1 MWKLRVRDT
10 RTECRGRSDGASRL
24 RAVASVAAAASV
36 SVGGVVV
43 LAPSAAAYPSA
54 VITLDGHGYGHGR
67 GMGQWGAFGYALA
80 QTSWQSILEH
90 YYSGSTPTPLN
101 PTQQQ
106 TLVRVA
112 LTENNGN
119 DVRVTSSTA
128 FTVGTAH
135 VAGGTAIRM
144 QPTGSGTW
152 NLMTGPICDG
162 PWATPF
168 ASAVRDPQAVPD
180 ATSLPGD
187 PNASARALQL
197 CQAGGNLSMRG
208 YIRATT
214 TTTGG
219 TPQARTVNVVPLE
232 SYVAGVVPNESPAYW
247 GQLGGPGPQ
256 AQAWGFQEL
265 EAQAVAA
272 RSYVMAALGSY
283 GGYADICDLA
293 CQTYRGLGNENPLT
307 NAATLATAGFV
318 METGGNGIPLTTEYS
333 SSTGGY
339 SAAGKFPAVPD
350 AGDPVCPPGVNGACN
365 PNHTWQT
372 TVAVASVESTWPQLG
387 TLQSISVTNRNGHGE
402 WGGRVLSMTL
412 TGSSQSVVITG
423 DQFAAACNLRSNW
436 FTLFNSLSSPAV
448 AMATSPDGKGYWING
463 SDGSV
468 AAYGSAKFLGSMAG
482 VPLSAPV
489 VGMAETADGGGYWE
503 VASDGGIFS
512 FGDAQFYGSTGAL
525 RLNKPIVGMAR
536 TPGGAGYWLV
546 ASDGGIFAFGDAAFY
561 GSTGSIRLN
570 LPVVGMARTDDGHGY
585 WLVASDGGIFAFG
598 DARFYGSMGGQHL
611 NKPVVGM
618 SSAPG
623 GAGYWMDA
631 SDGGI
636 FSFGSA
642 TFLGSAGALPLVR
655 PVVGMT
661 RTPDG
666 SGYWMVASDGG
677 LFSYG
682 SAGFY
687 GSAAG

>member
-1 MWKLRVRDT
+1 M
-10 RTECRGRSDGASRL
+10 
-24 RAVASVAAAASV
+24 
-36 SVGGVVV
+36 
-43 LAPSAAAYPSA
+43 
-54 VITLDGHGYGHGR
+54 
-67 GMGQWGAFGYALA
+67 
-80 QTSWQSILEH
+80 
-90 YYSGSTPTPLN
+90 
-101 PTQQQ
+101 
-106 TLVRVA
+106 
-112 LTENNGN
+112 
-119 DVRVTSSTA
+119 
-128 FTVGTAH
+128 
-135 VAGGTAIRM
+135 
-144 QPTGSGTW
+144 
-152 NLMTGPICDG
+152 
-162 PWATPF
+162 
-168 ASAVRDPQAVPD
+168 
-180 ATSLPGD
+180 
-187 PNASARALQL
+187 
-197 CQAGGNLSMRG
+197 
-208 YIRATT
+208 
-214 TTTGG
+214 
-219 TPQARTVNVVPLE
+219 
-232 SYVAGVVPNESPAYW
+232 
-247 GQLGGPGPQ
+247 
-256 AQAWGFQEL
+256 
-265 EAQAVAA
+265 
-272 RSYVMAALGSY
+272 
-283 GGYADICDLA
+283 A
-293 CQTYRGLGNENPLT
+293 CQTYRGLSNENPLT
-307 NAATLATAGFV
+307 DAATLATSGFV
-318 METGGNGIPLTTEYS
+318 METGGNGIPQTTEYS

-339 SAAGKFPAVPD
+339 SAAGNFPAVPD
-350 AGDPVCPPGVNGACN
+350 AGDPVCPPGVSGACN
-365 PNHTWQT
+365 PNHTWRT
-372 TVAVASVESTWPQLG
+372 TVAVSSVESTWPQLG
-387 TLQSISVTNRNGHGE
+387 TLQSISITTRNGHGE

-412 TGSSQSVVITG
+412 TGSSQSVVVTG
-423 DQFAAACNLRSNW
+423 DQFAAAFNLRSNW
-436 FTLFNSLSSPAV
+436 FTMFNSLSGPAV

-468 AAYGSAKFLGSMAG
+468 AAFGSAKFLGSMAG
-482 VPLSAPV
+482 VALVAPV

-546 ASDGGIFAFGDAAFY
+546 ASDGGIFAFGDAA
-561 GSTGSIRLN
+561 
-570 LPVVGMARTDDGHGY
+570 
-585 WLVASDGGIFAFG
+585 
-598 DARFYGSMGGQHL
+598 FYGSMGGQHL